1 MNLPISQITQFV
13 LSFRI
18 LLHNFHGSEA
28 QIHVKILDNKPSL
41 SKKNATLV
49 VNTKAFA
56 MTGSYL
62 SWSFLTC
69 SDKIG
74 LRWRCGKS
82 MKARRTQSIMERK
95 WYQKQFVCEFE
106 NIIKYPFDTEFCNF
120 TMVYEGAA
128 ESLVSL
134 EAAR

>member
-1 MNLPISQITQFV
+1 MREIYEGV
-13 LSFRI
+13 
-18 LLHNFHGSEA
+18 E
-28 QIHVKILDNKPSL
+28 
-41 SKKNATLV
+41 
-49 VNTKAFA
+49 NT
-56 MTGSYL
+56 
-62 SWSFLTC
+62 
-69 SDKIG
+69 
-74 LRWRCGKS
+74 
-82 MKARRTQSIMERK
+82 IMERK